1 MHGGAGGGV
10 AVARVGAGRS
20 VAHSAILR
28 LDMWRAL
35 RSASCRSRP
44 HEVRNLHWCAAVPTS
59 RGAALPKNRAKR
71 FRRRS
76 TGEAKPARGG
86 SIGVMLPRIGNGKA
100 LNKWK
105 AAGPRR
111 YNGEYDASAEMARFG
126 NRLAPARWGP
136 RPSQANGKDRRRVEA
151 PGVLTCAQGTG
162 ELWPFRR
169 AIF

>member
-1 MHGGAGGGV
+1 M
-10 AVARVGAGRS
+10 
-20 VAHSAILR
+20 
-28 LDMWRAL
+28 
-35 RSASCRSRP
+35 
-44 HEVRNLHWCAAVPTS
+44 
-59 RGAALPKNRAKR
+59 PKNRAKR